1 LNENAVQTESV
12 MSDEQFSLAQEQFMQ
27 TVGAAGW
34 DTMSRADFIIAI
46 AVPYATT
53 IPYREEATRL
63 VVHYEHM
70 IEHKK
75 VVDDMSTAQAMLRIR
90 AYTPEESRHRTVR
103 RSKNLHNN

>member
-1 LNENAVQTESV
+1 

-34 DTMSRADFIIAI
+34 DDMSRADFVSAI
-46 AVPYATT
+46 AVPYSTT
-53 IPYREEATRL
+53 IPYRVEATRL

-70 IEHKK
+70 MAHK
-75 VVDDMSTAQAMLRIR
+75 VTIDGMSTAQAMARIQ
-90 AYTPEESRHRTVR
+90 AYTPVEPRRRTLG